1 MSEEK
6 KKILEMIQEGTLSV
20 EEGMKLLDAVA
31 DEPIVE
37 EKVEIKKKK
46 SKPSVLR
53 VRVLNKDGKIDVDI
67 NIPLA
72 FAEMLLKFG
81 KGISKDFRGKMEHID
96 VDELL
101 DRIHSGEQGNLM
113 TIKTESGEV
122 IEIYVE

>member
-6 KKILEMIQEGTLSV
+6 KKILEMIQKGTLSV

-31 DEPIVE
+31 EEPIVE

-46 SKPSVLR
+46 VKPSVLR
-53 VRVLNKDGKIDVDI
+53 VRILNKDGKIDVDI

-81 KGISKDFRGKMEHID
+81 KGVSKDFRGKMENID